1 MIHDVVKAKLTHILV
16 YIPCYF
22 EYIKIRNFMNDTMVK
37 FVSVTEYSEPAEV
50 RRCRKFFEEGEYP
63 IMLLTER
70 RHFYH
75 RVVQETGFQESL
87 TILKSAFQALWILIN
102 P

>member
-1 MIHDVVKAKLTHILV
+1 MNAFKKMIHDVVKAKLTHILV

-75 RVVQETGFQESL
+75 RVVQETGF
-87 TILKSAFQALWILIN
+87 
-102 P
+102 